1 MKRLLR
7 IQWAVVTSIQVDWTG
22 QRSDLKKKF
31 LQQNVSRCIFL
42 QAIVE
47 LYDLGLKK
55 TNIIISSF
63 WNGAHQSQGDDERH
77 REPSMELKTSLNNVH
92 LSYNGEICFLE
103 VTSLQSWGKKAN
115 KRIQYN
121 YHYCHYHANTCKS
134 IYVCLK
140 RKQCKTDKTGTS
152 SKWNRLL
159 VSALIYEFHFTPGQC
174 LIFFLT
180 QNRIKRNYITRYKH

>member
-1 MKRLLR
+1 M
-7 IQWAVVTSIQVDWTG
+7 
-22 QRSDLKKKF
+22 
-31 LQQNVSRCIFL
+31 SRCIFL

-121 YHYCHYHANTCKS
+121 CHYHANTCKS

-174 LIFFLT
+174 LIFFFNPKPHKEELYHKI
-180 QNRIKRNYITRYKH
+180 QALVGDLHCYRTRVEEVTLHFNCVMSKWVE